1 VVPPELDDEPLAQP
15 ATSEIATAPT
25 AMAEIV
31 LFLRIPRAPIIRIE
45 KVLIKDHRDERS
57 AAW

>member
-1 VVPPELDDEPLAQP
+1 LAQP

-31 LFLRIPRAPIIRIE
+31 LFLRIPRAPIIYIE